1 MIKMKEE
8 NRNIEEVLSI
18 KEINN
23 EIIKEN
29 KKLKIQK
36 RII

>member
-1 MIKMKEE
+1 MKEE